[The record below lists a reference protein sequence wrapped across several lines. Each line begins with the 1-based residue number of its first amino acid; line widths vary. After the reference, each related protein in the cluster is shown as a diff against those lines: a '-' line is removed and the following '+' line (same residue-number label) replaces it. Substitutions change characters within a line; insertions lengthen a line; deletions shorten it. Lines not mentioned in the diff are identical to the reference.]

1 MVWDALNILS
11 AWLCQTI
18 YPLIAYVY
26 KLFYN
31 IGTLR
36 IITDEKINPIYNRI
50 TLILGLVM
58 LFVIT
63 FQLIQYIMEPDNF
76 NDKEKGFGKVM
87 VRMVI
92 SVALIALVPQ
102 MFNFAFDLQKDI
114 MSNDLIPKIILGSS
128 NDTDENWGRAFSRA
142 LLNNFY
148 KVNPNLDN
156 PVCDNP
162 SNSPAIDIVNANLTD
177 LTSNGRL
184 GSALGYCLNEKAEN
198 NDKEDKIQ
206 FDGIIAVL
214 SGGLVLWMLGMYCL
228 DLGVRVVQL
237 TYLQIIAPIPII
249 MYMLPKKDGA
259 FEKWVKQCITTF
271 LDLFVRTA
279 IICFVVLVISTL
291 NNSFEKITKNV
302 TASAQGDTLFT
313 SLIYVCLVLGVMTF
327 AKKAGDM
334 LKELFPKGNAASGE
348 LGISPKRIPEPAK
361 RIAGAGVG
369 LVAAGT
375 LGMARRMYGNG
386 KGALKRDKD
395 FREGLNRNY
404 NDAKSNYE
412 NAKIKYNDLLQ
423 KQNDPNVK
431 NKPTL
436 DDITNAKNN
445 MESYRKTMNEY
456 KGKLRT
462 ERAKTVGRVA
472 TGLGG
477 GFVAGTLSGAN
488 KGMIAG
494 LTTKGGFGGVSK
506 ATKSVIKENKALDEW
521 RENGGTSS
529 ASRVMSGIS
538 QSLGI
543 NPTEVYDKRKE
554 KIEKENTA
562 LSKVTEYFG
571 KTKESI
577 EKDIEDGKCDNVGSK
592 AREYRIAQIKA
603 ETLAAQAGNLKL
615 SDFRYQTAEA
625 RTAGRTNILTTINQ
639 ARQMKDYI
647 GPLTVEED
655 KKKRTMNRA
664 DELCK
669 AIYKPGTT
677 LEDLKPLPTDSE
689 EEKEQKENIINRI
702 LDQIADET
710 AREEYNAE
718 VERLQQET
726 KDVRSEVVKLKKE
739 AVKEVGEAIMKGE
752 TGDYSND
759 KATQYIKMMQSAVNA
774 GSGDADMLVGR
785 ELVTYANL
793 DDLNKEAD
801 TRQRDNTRELES
813 MQQTPEYKAAQANK
827 KYNENGQK

>member
-1 MVWDALNILS
+1 MIFDALNDLA

-18 YPLIAYVY
+18 YPLIAYIY
-26 KLFYN
+26 KLFSN

-36 IITDEKINPIYNRI
+36 ILEQDNIDPIYKRV

-58 LFVIT
+58 LFVVV

-76 NDKEKGFGKVM
+76 SDKEKGFGKVM
-87 VRMVI
+87 LRMVI
-92 SVALIALVPQ
+92 SVSLIAITPTL
-102 MFNFAFDLQKDI
+102 FNIAFEVQDDI
-114 MSNDLIPKIILGSS
+114 MNNHLIETLVLGSD
-128 NDTDENWGRAFSRA
+128 NNYDENFGGQLSGT
-142 LLNNFY
+142 LLEQFY
-148 KVNPNLDN
+148 KVNPNLENAKCKNGLKASEIVKLNIGELKDN
-156 PVCDNP
+156 N
-162 SNSPAIDIVNANLTD
+162 
-177 LTSNGRL
+177 RL
-184 GSALGYCLNEKAEN
+184 GKSMDVCLNETVG
-198 NDKEDKIQ
+198 EDRIIK
-206 FDGIIAVL
+206 FDGILAVL
-214 SGGLVLWMLGMYCL
+214 VGAVVLWMLAMYCL
-228 DLGVRVVQL
+228 DLGVRVIQL
-237 TYLQIIAPIPII
+237 TYLQVIAPIPII

-259 FEKWVKQCITTF
+259 FEKWVKQCLTTF
-271 LDLFVRTA
+271 LDLFIRTA
-279 IICFVVLVISTL
+279 IICFAILIISML
-291 NNSFEKITKNV
+291 NSSVGSIGANV
-302 TASAQGDTLFT
+302 AEGSQGDSLLET
-313 SLIYVCLVLGVMTF
+313 LIYVCLVLGVMTF

-348 LGISPKRIPEPAK
+348 LGLSTKNRIPEPAK

-386 KGALKRDKD
+386 KSALKRDKD
-395 FREGLNRNY
+395 VRDRLNKNY
-404 NDAKSNYE
+404 NDARSNYASAKE
-412 NAKIKYNDLLQ
+412 EYDNLKSQGVTGVRLNNAKS
-423 KQNDPNVK
+423 
-431 NKPTL
+431 
-436 DDITNAKNN
+436 N
-445 MESYRKTMNEY
+445 MESYEKTMNQY
-456 KGKLRT
+456 KRQLRT
-462 ERAKTVGRVA
+462 ERAKTAGRVA

-488 KGMIAG
+488 KGMVAG

-506 ATKSVIKENKALDEW
+506 AAQSVIKENRALEEW

-529 ASRVMSGIS
+529 VNRVISGIS
-538 QSLGI
+538 QSIGI
-543 NPTEVYDKRKE
+543 NPTEVYDRRKE
-554 KIEKENTA
+554 KLEKENTA

-592 AREYRIAQIKA
+592 AREYRMAQIKA

-625 RTAGRTNILTTINQ
+625 RTTGRTNILTTINQ

-677 LEDLKPLPTDSE
+677 LEDLKPLATDSKE
-689 EEKEQKENIINRI
+689 VKEQKENIINRI

-726 KDVRSEVVKLKKE
+726 EGAQREVVKLKKE

-774 GSGDADMLVGR
+774 GSGDADILAGR

-801 TRQRDNTRELES
+801 ARQRDNTSELNS
-813 MQQTPEYKAAQANK
+813 MQQSPEYKAAQADK
-827 KYNENGQK
+827 KYNEGGKK